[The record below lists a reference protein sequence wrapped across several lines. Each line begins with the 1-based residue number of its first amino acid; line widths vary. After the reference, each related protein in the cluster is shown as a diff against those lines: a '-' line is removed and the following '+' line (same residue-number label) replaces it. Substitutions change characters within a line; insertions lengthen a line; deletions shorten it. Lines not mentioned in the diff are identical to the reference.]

1 MNPLAQMMGG
11 GINPQMLQQVKQ
23 MMSTA
28 RTMQNPQQ
36 AISQLMGQNPQLNA
50 VMQMCQGKNPKDV
63 FYAECEKRGIDPES
77 ILNQL
82 R

>member
-1 MNPLAQMMGG
+1 MNPLTG
-11 GINPQMLQQVKQ
+11 GINPQAIQQVKQ
-23 MMSTA
+23 MMNMV
-28 RTMQNPQQ
+28 RTMGNPQQ
-36 AISQLMGQNPQLNA
+36 AIAQMASQNPQMNTI
-50 VMQMCQGKNPKDV
+50 MQMCQGKNPKDV